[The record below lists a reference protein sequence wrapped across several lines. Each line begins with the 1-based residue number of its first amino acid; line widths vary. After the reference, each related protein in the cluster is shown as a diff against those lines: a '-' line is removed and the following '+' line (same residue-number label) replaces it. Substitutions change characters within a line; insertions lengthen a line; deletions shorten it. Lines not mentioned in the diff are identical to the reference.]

1 MPARLDSLDSHAP
14 VSNYSLR
21 LPLQQ
26 NGVAGNCGAVSQESD
41 KVIALPTST
50 YAGGSHCG
58 AMIKITRV
66 DNGAT
71 VVARV
76 ADSCP
81 TCVNSVSLD
90 LSVGAFTAIATESEG
105 MVPIT
110 WQWA

>member
-1 MPARLDSLDSHAP
+1 
-14 VSNYSLR
+14 
-21 LPLQQ
+21 
-26 NGVAGNCGAVSQESD
+26 
-41 KVIALPTST
+41 
-50 YAGGSHCG
+50 
-58 AMIKITRV
+58 MIKITRV